1 MGTNY
6 FPSDTGYTGATW
18 STLPLMPYI
27 SYPTPLPTLIT
38 DVNVDKVQDGPNDKL
53 LLNGELAPPDAVDQI
68 PTSGWLGAPLF
79 GPGVQPTVIGVF
91 SGVYFASGA
100 KTPDSA
106 WAGGVDMVQLVWY
119 GINNWSSSSA

>member
-1 MGTNY
+1 MGTEY

-27 SYPTPLPTLIT
+27 SYPTPLATLIT
-38 DVNVDKVQDGPNDKL
+38 DVNVDKVQDGLGDKL

-68 PTSGWLGAPLF
+68 STSGWLGAPLF
-79 GPGVQPTVIGVF
+79 GPGVQPTVVGVF
-91 SGVYFASGA
+91 SGLASVGQ
-100 KTPDSA
+100 TYNSA

-119 GINNWSSSSA
+119 GINNWSA